1 LSQGEGESKGMNKM
15 KSIVMAMVLV
25 GSVGWAGDGLY
36 EESGSYAGTVSRTF
50 WQTET
55 GSYGGSVF
63 ANGCLSDRSGRYAGS
78 INANGSIT
86 RADGSYGG
94 FVSGWKA
101 DEGE

>member
-1 LSQGEGESKGMNKM
+1 MSQGEGESKGMNKM
-15 KSIVMAMVLV
+15 KSIVMAMVLA
-25 GSVGWAGDGLY
+25 GGVGWAGDGLY
-36 EESGSYAGTVSRTF
+36 GETGSYAGTVSRTF